1 MKCNLCN
8 STKFKIAIK
17 IHIRD
22 RFEIACRI
30 SGKDYARN
38 WYQCKNCLALLN
50 VHKKENDKKIRKISK
65 NYFKIDFPNLKPIE
79 RFKKLISLP
88 EKKSDNFFRVKRII
102 KNLQKTKNKKNLL
115 DIGAGTGFFLY
126 KLIKSNFKNNNQ
138 WTFYSYETDT
148 ECIKLLKTIK
158 RNNFLSKNFL
168 KYKKKFDF
176 ITLNKVLEHIP
187 KPIHFLKKVKETLKP
202 GGIIYVE
209 VPHISNK
216 LRKYDPSFGSLH
228 WNIYSEQSLN
238 LIASQLDLTVLD
250 IQIIREP
257 SNKKTIFCVLKNK

>member
-88 EKKSDNFFRVKRII
+88 EKK
-102 KNLQKTKNKKNLL
+102 
-115 DIGAGTGFFLY
+115 
-126 KLIKSNFKNNNQ
+126 
-138 WTFYSYETDT
+138 
-148 ECIKLLKTIK
+148 
-158 RNNFLSKNFL
+158 
-168 KYKKKFDF
+168 
-176 ITLNKVLEHIP
+176 
-187 KPIHFLKKVKETLKP
+187 
-202 GGIIYVE
+202 
-209 VPHISNK
+209 
-216 LRKYDPSFGSLH
+216 
-228 WNIYSEQSLN
+228 
-238 LIASQLDLTVLD
+238 
-250 IQIIREP
+250 IR
-257 SNKKTIFCVLKNK
+257 

>member
-1 MKCNLCN
+1 MKCNICH
-8 STKFKIAIK
+8 STRIKKVIK
-17 IHIRD
+17 ISFRD
-22 RFEIACRI
+22 RFEIACKI
-30 SGKDYARN
+30 FEKNYARN
-38 WYQCKNCLALLN
+38 WYQCKKCLVLFN
-50 VHKKENDKKIRKISK
+50 VHKKENEKKIKKISK

-79 RFKKLISLP
+79 RFIKLTNLP
-88 EKKSDNFFRVKRII
+88 KKKSDNFFRVKRII
-102 KNLQKTKNKKNLL
+102 KNLQKTKNKKKLL

-138 WTFYSYETDT
+138 WSFYSHETDE
-148 ECIKLLKTIK
+148 ECVKLLKTIK
-158 RNNFLSKNFL
+158 RNNFLNKNYL
-168 KYKKKFDF
+168 KFKKTFDF

>member
-1 MKCNLCN
+1 M
-8 STKFKIAIK
+8 
-17 IHIRD
+17 
-22 RFEIACRI
+22 
-30 SGKDYARN
+30 
-38 WYQCKNCLALLN
+38 
-50 VHKKENDKKIRKISK
+50 
-65 NYFKIDFPNLKPIE
+65 
-79 RFKKLISLP
+79 
-88 EKKSDNFFRVKRII
+88 
-102 KNLQKTKNKKNLL
+102 
-115 DIGAGTGFFLY
+115 
-126 KLIKSNFKNNNQ
+126 
-138 WTFYSYETDT
+138 
-148 ECIKLLKTIK
+148 
-158 RNNFLSKNFL
+158 
-168 KYKKKFDF
+168 
-176 ITLNKVLEHIP
+176 LEHIP